1 MSKFYHLT
9 LGEIKQYDD
18 VSRFSRII
26 PHYIEKQGIIF
37 TEKKLYGYDPI
48 PIIGEI
54 FNNKMYDVITNGY
67 IPYVKQ
73 KEKGEIPTYRGLCYS
88 EAQPIKIEVVAD
100 YLKRMNKEGI
110 RRYEKAMYDYTNK
123 LIKEYDLVQQK
134 FEDARKQKE
143 EDALASEYIEDFK
156 RRRKKY

>member
-9 LGEIKQYDD
+9 LGEIKKNIVGDE
-18 VSRFSRII
+18 VNRFSDII
-26 PHYIEKQGIIF
+26 PHYIERQGI
-37 TEKKLYGYDPI
+37 KLYRYDPI

-73 KEKGEIPTYRGLCYS
+73 KKNGEIPTYRGLCYS
-88 EAQPIKIEVVAD
+88 EARPIKIEVVAD
-100 YLKRMNKEGI
+100 YLKRMNKEGV